1 MRHYRD
7 NWFNIGAVL
16 AMAIAG
22 ALTLSH
28 RGLSRSR
35 LFSALNLAALM
46 VHQFEEYSFPGY
58 FPGLL
63 NAGVFKSDKPDRYPL
78 NTNSAL
84 IVNAVVGY
92 PFYLLPVLF
101 PKRRSL
107 GLAPV
112 LFGFGQAAFH
122 GIVPPSAR
130 RPATAPGSC
139 PPSSCTCP
147 SASTTSA
154 RSAPSGHGAGGV
166 GPRGGLHARHR
177 CARDRRADEAAEE
190 RGEPLPLHGA
200 AGGTVW
206 QRRLMPPLFTEPPRR
221 GILRT
226 SGYGVLRSPRPRLVG
241 DRAASDVQLRGGER
255 PSPLRRREHRR
266 VAHVLE

>member
-1 MRHYRD
+1 MRNYRD

-22 ALTLSH
+22 ALAIFH
-28 RGLSRSR
+28 RRLSRSR

-46 VHQFEEYSFPGY
+46 VHQFEEYGFPGY

-84 IVNAVVGY
+84 IVNAGVGY

-112 LFGFGQAAFH
+112 LFGFGQAVFH
-122 GIVPPSAR
+122 GIVPPLRAKARYGPGFLSAFFLHVPIGINYLR
-130 RPATAPGSC
+130 AVGSEG
-139 PPSSCTCP
+139 
-147 SASTTSA
+147 
-154 RSAPSGHGAGGV
+154 PSGRGEWARAAAYTLTFTALGIGAPLWLLREEESPYRFTERQV
-166 GPRGGLHARHR
+166 GPYG
-177 CARDRRADEAAEE
+177 RD
-190 RGEPLPLHGA
+190 G
-200 AGGTVW
+200 
-206 QRRLMPPLFTEPPRR
+206 
-221 GILRT
+221 
-226 SGYGVLRSPRPRLVG
+226 
-241 DRAASDVQLRGGER
+241 
-255 PSPLRRREHRR
+255 
-266 VAHVLE
+266 

>member
-1 MRHYRD
+1 MRNYRD
-7 NWFNIGAVL
+7 NWFNVGAVL

-22 ALTLSH
+22 ALALSG
-28 RGLSRSR
+28 RRLSRSR

-46 VHQFEEYSFPGY
+46 VHQFEEYGFPGY

-112 LFGFGQAAFH
+112 LFGFGQAVFH
-122 GIVPPSAR
+122 GIVPPLRAKARYGPGFLSAFFLHVPIGINYIR
-130 RPATAPGSC
+130 AVGS
-139 PPSSCTCP
+139 
-147 SASTTSA
+147 
-154 RSAPSGHGAGGV
+154 
-166 GPRGGLHARHR
+166 
-177 CARDRRADEAAEE
+177 
-190 RGEPLPLHGA
+190 
-200 AGGTVW
+200 
-206 QRRLMPPLFTEPPRR
+206 
-221 GILRT
+221 
-226 SGYGVLRSPRPRLVG
+226 
-241 DRAASDVQLRGGER
+241 ER
-255 PSPLRRREHRR
+255 PSGRGDWARAAAYTVAVAALGIGAPLRLLRNEESPYRFTERQVGPYGR
-266 VAHVLE
+266 DG